1 MKNILRP
8 ALVLFIALSIVIGL
22 AYPLAV
28 TGLAQAVF
36 PRQANG
42 SLVVGADGKPVG
54 SELIGQLYADP
65 KNFWGRPS
73 ATGDKPYN
81 GLASG
86 GSNLG
91 PLNPALRDA
100 VAERVKALREA
111 NPQQQQVPVPIDL
124 VTASGS
130 GLDPHISPEAARW
143 QVPRVARARN
153 VPPEALESLIARYT
167 EGRWFGFLGEA
178 RVNVLELNLALN
190 GAPLH

>member
-86 GSNLG
+86 GSNRG

-111 NPQQQQVPVPIDL
+111 NPQQQQVPVPIYL

-153 VPPEALESLIARYT
+153 VPPEALESLIARHT
-167 EGRWFGFLGEA
+167 EGRWLGFLGEA

>member
-111 NPQQQQVPVPIDL
+111 NPQQQVPVPIDL

-130 GLDPHISPEAARW
+130 GLDPHISPAAARY
-143 QVPRVARARN
+143 QVARVAKARN
-153 VPPEALESLIARYT
+153 MPPEALEALIAAHT
-167 EGRWFGFLGEA
+167 EQPWLGFLGEA
-178 RVNVLELNLALN
+178 RVNVLELNMALN
-190 GAPLH
+190 GPPLL

>member
-28 TGLAQAVF
+28 TGLAQAAF

-153 VPPEALESLIARYT
+153 VPPEALESLIARHT
-167 EGRWFGFLGEA
+167 EGRWLGFLGEA

>member
-22 AYPLAV
+22 VYPLAV

-153 VPPEALESLIARYT
+153 VPPEALESLIARHT
-167 EGRWFGFLGEA
+167 EGRWLGFLGEA

>member
-28 TGLAQAVF
+28 TGLARKHGL
-36 PRQANG
+36 RQANG

-81 GLASG
+81 AMASG
-86 GSNLG
+86 GSNQG

-153 VPPEALESLIARYT
+153 VPPEALESLIARHT
-167 EGRWFGFLGEA
+167 EGRWLGFLGEA
-178 RVNVLELNLALN
+178 RVNVLELNLALDE
-190 GAPLH
+190 L